1 MKRVW
6 TTALLGVALAG
17 LVGCA
22 QQLLGATAKE
32 RVERTIPLNKG
43 GTFSLDNVNGKVVV
57 TLAKGDEVHIIAE
70 KTVRAMEESKAKEG
84 LSRLEVAIESTPQT
98 IRVESRFPKS
108 QGLFSSAGFSGS
120 VDYTVEVPAGTHVAL
135 SSVNGSISVDAP
147 GSEVSCE
154 TTNGSVE
161 VAGAELLKAA
171 TVNGKIRFSAENI
184 DEINSTNGGIDGTI
198 QSAAPS
204 RAKVGTVNG
213 HVSIALSP
221 KASLRVEAENVNGGL
236 SSDLPGIIR
245 SKHSLQGD
253 LNGGG
258 KTLTIETVNGGIEV
272 RPAS

>member
-1 MKRVW
+1 M
-6 TTALLGVALAG
+6 ALMG

-57 TLAKGDEVHIIAE
+57 TLAKGDEVHIVAE
-70 KTVRAMEESKAKEG
+70 KTVRAMEEAKAKAG
-84 LSRLEVAIESTPQT
+84 LSKLEVAIESTPQT

-120 VDYTVEVPAGTHVAL
+120 VDYTVEVPAGTHIAL
-135 SSVNGSISVDAP
+135 SSVNGAITVDTP
-147 GSEVSCE
+147 GSQVTCE

-161 VAGAELLKAA
+161 VVGAELLKAA
-171 TVNGKIRFSAENI
+171 TVNGKIRFDAENI
-184 DEINSTNGGIDGTI
+184 EEINSTNGGIDGTI
-198 QSAAPS
+198 RSAAPS
-204 RAKVGTVNG
+204 RGKVGTVNG
-213 HVSIALSP
+213 HVTIALSP

-236 SSDLPGIIR
+236 SSDLPGITR

-258 KTLTIETVNGGIEV
+258 KTLSIETVNGGIEI
-272 RPAS
+272 RPAP